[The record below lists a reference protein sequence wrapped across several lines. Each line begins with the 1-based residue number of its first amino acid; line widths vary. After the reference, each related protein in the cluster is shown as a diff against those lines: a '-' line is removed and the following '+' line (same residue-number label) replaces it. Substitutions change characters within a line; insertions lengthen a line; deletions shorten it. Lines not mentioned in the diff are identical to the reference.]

1 MPMVADVVD
10 AVIGGD
16 THTDTH
22 TMEIAAP
29 SGAPIATL
37 TVENDQAGYAA
48 VIDWIAAHSPGPRL
62 IVGLEGT
69 RSYGIGLARALRAAG
84 LAVVEVERPKRETR
98 RGRGKS
104 DPIDAHL
111 AVLAVLRMP
120 TDRLPT
126 PRADGDREALRI
138 LLTARAEMT
147 DTQTR
152 QINQLRALLLTGH
165 DTDRAIARGRV
176 TRDWLERLI
185 RRRGTGTETREQATR
200 RAETRRLAIAIRDTH
215 RDLTHNRDH
224 LTAIITDLAP
234 GLLDR
239 HGVGPVSAAQTIV
252 SWSHP
257 GRCRTEAAF
266 AALAGVNPIPASS
279 GRTTRHRL
287 NRGGDRHLNHALHT
301 IALTR
306 MRSCPRTHAYLTR
319 RRAEG
324 KTDRDI
330 RRILKRYIARELYR
344 ALNTNTTT

>member
-176 TRDWLERLI
+176 TQDWLERLI

-330 RRILKRYIARELYR
+330 RRILKRYIARELHR
-344 ALNTNTTT
+344 ALNTNTT